1 MTLHW
6 RTSFRWLLKKGA
18 DRSVPARMW
27 LNWRGCW
34 GVDRAVCP
42 LFHQLLSLVP
52 LCCLLATAL
61 VAGAV
66 TGKVELRD
74 SRDPAVRNRQ
84 DYSGVVISLTPIQG
98 DAGLPPS
105 NKHAVIL
112 QKNKAFSPHVLA
124 IPAGSF
130 VDFPNLDPIFH
141 NAFSSYSGQVFDIG
155 LYPPGTSR
163 SVRFTREGVVRV
175 FCNIHSSMSAMIV
188 VLATPYFTVT
198 KHDGSFTLP
207 DVPPGEY
214 KVRIVHERASEAA
227 LQTLTRSITVRTEAL
242 AFPVFSISEA
252 GYLSIPHK
260 NKFGQD
266 YVPDAGDHVMYPAT
280 RK

>member
-1 MTLHW
+1 MPAATL
-6 RTSFRWLLKKGA
+6 A
-18 DRSVPARMW
+18 
-27 LNWRGCW
+27 
-34 GVDRAVCP
+34 
-42 LFHQLLSLVP
+42 
-52 LCCLLATAL
+52 
-61 VAGAV
+61 AGSV

-74 SRDPAVRNRQ
+74 SRDPAVRNRH
-84 DYSGVVISLTPIQG
+84 DYSSVVISLTPIHG
-98 DAGLPPS
+98 DMGWTPHQ
-105 NKHAVIL
+105 KHAVIL
-112 QKNKAFSPHVLA
+112 QKDKTFSPHILA
-124 IPAGSF
+124 IPVGSF

-141 NAFSSYSGQVFDIG
+141 NAFSSYSGQIFDVG

-188 VLATPYFTVT
+188 VLATPYFAVT
-198 KHDGSFTLP
+198 RLDGSFALP

-214 KVRIVHERASEAA
+214 TLRVVHERSSEAT
-227 LQTLTRSITVRTEAL
+227 LQALTRSITVGADAL
-242 AFPVFSISEA
+242 ALPALDISEA

-266 YVPDAGDHVMYPAT
+266 YAPDAGDHAMYPAT